1 MIVEY
6 AGVVAAVSILAVTLG
21 GGFSTSLAAMPVT
34 HAAALQ
40 QVAVAAK
47 AKKVPVA
54 QAKASYREAPHARP
68 SLKYLHALG
77 WIGGRS
83 NPAACGLT
91 LLAEERARAR
101 AVEEIRRDPK
111 VVAGLRKRGISARA
125 AASTLVEGVVSA
137 CR

>member
-6 AGVVAAVSILAVTLG
+6 AGVVAAVSILALTLS
-21 GGFSTSLAAMPVT
+21 GGFSKSLATMPVT
-34 HAAALQ
+34 HAVALE
-40 QVAVAAK
+40 QVAAAAK

-54 QAKASYREAPHARP
+54 QARASYRAAPYGKP

-91 LLAEERARAR
+91 LLAADEARAR
-101 AVEEIRRDPK
+101 ALAEIRRDPTL
-111 VVAGLRKRGISARA
+111 VAGLKRRGLSARVA
-125 AASTLVEGVVSA
+125 AATLVRGVVSA